1 MSSEGESLTV
11 HVKYKDVEETF
22 AGDPEQ
28 VWLGIRGF
36 FDRFLSSFDIANR
49 FVLSVDLRKL
59 AAECQGLIAFSP
71 EGASLMIEKGK
82 LTDNEALQLWLLA
95 AYLGS
100 QLGKLKQEDMS
111 KDELQE
117 RIAKS
122 GKIVSTRL
130 GELVKNGLVAKASED
145 RFRITTYGIV
155 QMQKDLFGK
164 VRAKL
169 DV

>member
-1 MSSEGESLTV
+1 
-11 HVKYKDVEETF
+11 
-22 AGDPEQ
+22 
-28 VWLGIRGF
+28 
-36 FDRFLSSFDIANR
+36 
-49 FVLSVDLRKL
+49 VDLRKL

>member
-1 MSSEGESLTV
+1 LSSEGESLTV